1 MAASLF
7 REESR
12 TNGRVWR
19 DRGASPGH
27 AVNPSMETSQ
37 RHPWRWL
44 SRQGITIV
52 PGKAPANA
60 TKNPPVGGL
69 IVWKRWWSGGGSNP

>member
-27 AVNPSMETSQ
+27 AVNPSMEANP
-37 RHPWRWL
+37 RHPWRVL
-44 SRQGITIV
+44 SRQGH
-52 PGKAPANA
+52 AP
-60 TKNPPVGGL
+60 PP
-69 IVWKRWWSGGGSNP
+69 RQNFRRFH